1 MSENE
6 QADAIDLIRW
16 TFTID
21 PEKRGE
27 VETYLS
33 DLGAEVL
40 VRPEGQIVALWD
52 ETEHDLDVV
61 IEELWEILGAA
72 IDVTHEEFHRA
83 ELLIYHHDETED
95 AQAA

>member
-1 MSENE
+1 MSEPG
-6 QADAIDLIRW
+6 QPDAIDMIRW

-21 PEKRGE
+21 AEKRPE
-27 VETYLS
+27 VETYLA

-40 VRPEGQIVALWD
+40 FHPEGQVVALWD

-61 IEELWEILGAA
+61 IEELWEILGAT
-72 IDVTHEEFHRA
+72 IDVTHEEFHRT
-83 ELLIYHHDETED
+83 ELLIYHHDQTDD

>member
-1 MSENE
+1 MSET
-6 QADAIDLIRW
+6 QPAVAIDMIRW
-16 TFTID
+16 TFTTN
-21 PEKRGE
+21 PEKRAE
-27 VETYLS
+27 IETYLN

-40 VRPEGQIVALWD
+40 IRPESQVVALWD

-61 IEELWEILGAA
+61 VEELWELHGEP

-83 ELLIYHHDETED
+83 SLLIYHADDTDD

>member
-1 MSENE
+1 MSEN
-6 QADAIDLIRW
+6 QPAVAIDMIRW
-16 TFTID
+16 TFTVNA
-21 PEKRGE
+21 EKRHE
-27 VETYLS
+27 VETYLT

-61 IEELWEILGAA
+61 VEELWEVHGSP

-83 ELLIYHHDETED
+83 ELLVYHTDESED